1 MKRAMPEQ
9 FHVAA
14 VRHLKVGETL
24 HKNGHLDDAGY
35 HFGVSGEC
43 ALKYG
48 ILEAGLHVPKKHFP
62 SLAAA
67 AKDIVSKVSAC
78 GTGRTSAAIFEVV
91 NDPTFS
97 QRFRGWS
104 IDIRYAVSSCTP
116 VQQADCDR
124 WCKDASELVA
134 RLVIG

>member
-1 MKRAMPEQ
+1 M
-9 FHVAA
+9 
-14 VRHLKVGETL
+14 

-43 ALKYG
+43 ALKCG
-48 ILEAGLHVPKKHFP
+48 MLKARINFPRNHFP
-62 SLAAA
+62 SLTKATKKTVTAT
-67 AKDIVSKVSAC
+67 VSAFA
-78 GTGRTSAAIFEVV
+78 TGRGSAAIFEIV

-97 QRFRGWS
+97 QRFKGWS
-104 IDIRYAVSSCTP
+104 INIRYAARDCTP
-116 VQQADCDR
+116 VQRADCDR